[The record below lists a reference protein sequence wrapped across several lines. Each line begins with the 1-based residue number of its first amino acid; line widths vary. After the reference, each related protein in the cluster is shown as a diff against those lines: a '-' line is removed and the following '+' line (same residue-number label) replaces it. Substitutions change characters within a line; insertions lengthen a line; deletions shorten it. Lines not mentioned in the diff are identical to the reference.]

1 MMAADFHQ
9 ETAGPRAN
17 PTASASGRQA
27 QLTRVYDCYYLNRHL
42 EVLSHEKIQCA
53 DDQSAASEARDRLG
67 RRSCAGIEVWER
79 GRMITQL
86 LRRIEPWRRFESR

>member
-9 ETAGPRAN
+9 DAPGPRAN
-17 PTASASGRQA
+17 PSASASGREA
-27 QLTRVYDCYYLNRHL
+27 RLTKVYDCYFLNRHL

-67 RRSCAGIEVWER
+67 RRSCAGIEIWER
-79 GRMITQL
+79 GRMIAQL
-86 LRRIEPWRRFESR
+86 LRRSGP